1 MEEEKEEKR
10 RKTKKNKK
18 KRMKEKRNE
27 KWIDVAMIATESTL
41 GKERKKER
49 KKESKKVRK
58 NGKRRKEATAKNS
71 LKRNPLPSFTEF
83 YRVVPSRTDV
93 DLVLQAS

>member
-1 MEEEKEEKR
+1 MNEREKERKRGHKNAFQVVPGAGVPGRSVEGGGSFWKKKKKKKR

-27 KWIDVAMIATESTL
+27 KWIDVAMIATESTG

-49 KKESKKVRK
+49 KKVRK
-58 NGKRRKEATAKNS
+58 
-71 LKRNPLPSFTEF
+71 
-83 YRVVPSRTDV
+83 
-93 DLVLQAS
+93 